1 VTGRPGEPDEPVIE
15 LANEFTEVVVE
26 RVRTR
31 NGARLRIS
39 VPSSGRQIL
48 LCPLEL
54 EALTWQDH
62 GLFSRLLQTP
72 HGPEDEGAGD
82 DPPASDPPADRGGP
96 SPSTSGG
103 G

>member
-1 VTGRPGEPDEPVIE
+1 VSGPEPVIR
-15 LANEFTEVVVE
+15 LGNEFTEVLVE

-39 VPSSGRQIL
+39 VPSSGHQIL

-62 GLFSRLLQTP
+62 ELFSRLLKTP
-72 HGPEDEGAGD
+72 NGPEA
-82 DPPASDPPADRGGP
+82 P
-96 SPSTSGG
+96 SPEEGG
-103 G
+103 